1 MAPGIAGIEGSTHGH
16 DVIPVKSALQY
27 FEARG
32 FPPNFAGD
40 ILTNIKPT
48 ANPYLYMAS
57 QLICGRDGIARK
69 LDPGPSAARIAEVA
83 LAYAKAGAHCVAPS
97 DMMDG
102 RIKAIKRALV
112 DAGLGNKCTL
122 MSYSAKFA
130 SALYGPFRCVVFGDV
145 GDEIE
150 SSL

>member
-48 ANPYLYMAS
+48 ANPYLYIGS
-57 QLICGRDGIARK
+57 TKEL
-69 LDPGPSAARIAEVA
+69 
-83 LAYAKAGAHCVAPS
+83 GAN
-97 DMMDG
+97 
-102 RIKAIKRALV
+102 R
-112 DAGLGNKCTL
+112 
-122 MSYSAKFA
+122 
-130 SALYGPFRCVVFGDV
+130 VVFGEAVNKVLDKLSKEEAAKKV
-145 GDEIE
+145 LVID
-150 SSL
+150 STYCTLLY